1 MAIGIKAII
10 EKVTGTVADWFKKRT
25 LKREIIVNVEKLE
38 TRVAVLENDKLEE
51 YMVEHPEEER
61 LVGSVFRGV
70 VQNLEDDLQ
79 AAFVNIGLKKNA
91 FLHYWDMTPDAEA
104 FLDELDCP
112 DDEEDED
119 EEERPAKG
127 GKGKGGK
134 GKAGKGKK
142 RRSNRLTN
150 EQVHEMFKPGTPIT
164 VQVTKDPISTKG
176 PRVTANLSIPG
187 RYLVMMP
194 GAATRGVS
202 KKISDDAERKRLKKI
217 LDRLPIPAEVGIIA
231 RTAAAGAAP
240 KAIARDL
247 RNLLEEYNELQ
258 HNVKTRLAPCCVFQE
273 PGLVERVV
281 RDWLTEDIECVVI
294 DDETTFDEM
303 RDVTSKISRRAR
315 NKLRRYDGPVNI
327 FDHFGVEKQL
337 NAAFRRQVRLKSGGY
352 LVIDETEALIAVD
365 VNTGHH
371 KSKGTGKDAQEQAIL
386 EVNKE
391 AVAEVA
397 RQLRLRNIGGL
408 VVLDLIDMKS
418 MKHQRQVVKELKAA
432 LKRDRARTRVL
443 NISDLGLLEMSR
455 QRHEKS
461 ILSKLSSACPCCHGY
476 GHVKSPLAIS
486 IELQRQLTTILRK
499 CEEEKKPFVPKIV
512 ISPAVMNRLRT
523 EDSQILSELQAKF
536 NTKLTFVSELHR
548 HPESYSILDAESGQ
562 VIYSSGGPTATM

>member
-1 MAIGIKAII
+1 MATSIKAIV
-10 EKVTGTVADWFKKRT
+10 EKVADKVTETLSEWFKRTT
-25 LKREIIVNVEKLE
+25 LKREIVVNIEKLE
-38 TRVAVLENDKLEE
+38 TRVAVLENGKLEE

-61 LVGSVFRGV
+61 LVGSVFRGI

-104 FLDELDCP
+104 FLDED
-112 DDEEDED
+112 EDED
-119 EEERPAKG
+119 EDDRGGKGGKAAKNGKAKG
-127 GKGKGGK
+127 GKQ
-134 GKAGKGKK
+134 K
-142 RRSNRLTN
+142 RRNNRLTN
-150 EQVHEMFKPGTPIT
+150 EQIHEMFKPGTPIT

-176 PRVTANLSIPG
+176 PRITANLSIPG

-217 LDRLPIPAEVGIIA
+217 LDRLPIPADVGVIA
-231 RTAAAGAAP
+231 RTAASGAAP

-258 HNVKTRLAPCCVFQE
+258 HNVKTRTAPCCVFQE

-281 RDWLTEDIECVVI
+281 RDWLTEDIECVLI
-294 DDETTFDEM
+294 DDEKTFEEM
-303 RDVTSKISRRAR
+303 REVTSKISRRAR
-315 NKLRRYDGPVNI
+315 NKLRRYDGPINI
-327 FDHFGVEKQL
+327 FEHFNVEKQL
-337 NAAFRRQVRLKSGGY
+337 SAAFRRQVRLKSGGY

-371 KSKGTGKDAQEQAIL
+371 KSKGSGKDAQEQAIL
-386 EVNKE
+386 EVNLE

-418 MKHQRQVVKELKAA
+418 MKHQRQVVKALKSA

-461 ILSKLSSACPCCHGY
+461 ILSKLSSSCPCCHGY

-486 IELQRQLTTILRK
+486 IELQRQLTTLLRK
-499 CEEEKKPFVPKIV
+499 SEADKRPFVPKIV

-523 EDSQILSELQAKF
+523 EDAHILAELQAKH

-562 VIYSSGGPTATM
+562 VLYSSGSTTAAL